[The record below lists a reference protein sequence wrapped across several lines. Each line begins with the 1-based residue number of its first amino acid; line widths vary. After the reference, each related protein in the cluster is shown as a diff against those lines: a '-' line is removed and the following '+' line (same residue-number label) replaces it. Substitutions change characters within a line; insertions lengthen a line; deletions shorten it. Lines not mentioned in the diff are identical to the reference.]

1 MKPEGQ
7 VKHKLAQV
15 RFRHLKREIRNG
27 LSRRSLNCVHNG
39 AVEMPGVGEV
49 GVCLKGAESG
59 NWNGGVCD
67 ESVSDRAAQCPLF
80 ERCRSRNQIEDDFNA
95 FLGSAERALIAER
108 YPDMAALLWVLDLDR
123 PEEIVDLGDEDI
135 LSPEYTPIS
144 ERALGAAQDPAQ
156 DSSYIVPSDVL
167 LPEAEPESG
176 PASAGPAPKKKSR
189 KRKPRRV

>member
-80 ERCRSRNQIEDDFNA
+80 ERCRSRDQIEDDFNA

-123 PEEIVDLGDEDI
+123 PEGLVDLDDEGDP
-135 LSPEYTPIS
+135 LSPEYHPTP
-144 ERALGAAQDPAQ
+144 EPVQEPAS
-156 DSSYIVPSDVL
+156 DSSYIVPNDVL
-167 LPEAEPESG
+167 LPEPEPAA
-176 PASAGPAPKKKSR
+176 PADVGHSKKKPR
-189 KRKPRRV
+189 KRKPRRA